1 MQEGS
6 GSLPACAE
14 GPSGC
19 GLRLSRDWGG
29 GIELGAA
36 EGPGM
41 GSLGAQTAL
50 SAFLSLLWPEAC
62 QAAFSISSSSF
73 SFLANLTAFR
83 KKLKENSCNITFTIL
98 KCTVQ

>member
-1 MQEGS
+1 MQE

-14 GPSGC
+14 GPSGH
-19 GLRLSRDWGG
+19 GLRFSCDWGG
-29 GIELGAA
+29 DIELGAA

-62 QAAFSISSSSF
+62 QAAFSISSSFF
-73 SFLANLTAFR
+73 SFLVNLTAFR
-83 KKLKENSCNITFTIL
+83 KKLKESSRNITFTIL